1 MIVAGLCISGC
12 GYHFAAS
19 GDVLPQGAQT
29 IYVKRFG
36 NLTRITGINVELM
49 RYLKDEIALHRRLTV
64 VDSPDAADLQLSGM
78 VRLSIDAPINFNGV
92 YEPPRRVLRALGA
105 RLVEMPRHGPNS
117 FCCGA
122 GGGRIWMKDTPGTG
136 ERPAENRVKEAIALP
151 GVECLVVACPK
162 DLVMFQDAVKTVGA
176 EGRLRV
182 VDLGEL
188 VYEAM
193 GILEP
198 TT

>member
-1 MIVAGLCISGC
+1 VIVAGLCISGC

-92 YEPPRRVLRALGA
+92 YEPTIYRNTVEVSAVLKDLHTNKT
-105 RLVEMPRHGPNS
+105 LWSTSQV
-117 FCCGA
+117 
-122 GGGRIWMKDTPGTG
+122 GGGQHAPVVATNIVITTPGFLQQNLD
-136 ERPAENRVKEAIALP
+136 ANDIAKLP
-151 GVECLVVACPK
+151 DLQTAQSQTAVAQ
-162 DLVMFQDAVKTVGA
+162 DLMMQKLARNLYSEMA
-176 EGRLRV
+176 EGF
-182 VDLGEL
+182 
-188 VYEAM
+188 
-193 GILEP
+193 
-198 TT
+198 